1 MVVERARVARERR
14 ACVRLQALAHRRR
27 RYVRARAKALHAS
40 EVRAST
46 ILQAHRRRLKASE
59 IVRTLRARRYVASW
73 SQRHYRGSI
82 GRQMAALY
90 YIVRWTQRVYRGRR
104 GRAIY
109 DLRRR
114 LKRKHDARVLA
125 ATHFQKRWRGRTG
138 REFYRRKR
146 SAKLL
151 VAFVRRALWEK
162 LQDRA
167 FGGRPL
173 PRMKRS
179 GPGSRSGEPYA
190 LPPSEPADEPT
201 AETASV
207 RTDDGEEMVAARSED
222 SDEEF
227 IQYLKKFEDPGA
239 FIDFH
244 TIGQPAWK
252 LGEPPKKRKKRKKK
266 QLDPGIVGTGFVNV
280 PWNL

>member
-1 MVVERARVARERR
+1 ME
-14 ACVRLQALAHRRR
+14 
-27 RYVRARAKALHAS
+27 
-40 EVRAST
+40 
-46 ILQAHRRRLKASE
+46 
-59 IVRTLRARRYVASW
+59 VRTLRARRYVASW
-73 SQRHYRGSI
+73 AQRHYRGSI
-82 GRQMAALY
+82 GRREGALY
-90 YIVRWTQRVYRGRR
+90 YVVRWAQRVYRGRR

-114 LKRKHDARVLA
+114 LKKKHDARVQTA
-125 ATHFQKRWRGRTG
+125 MYVQKRWRGRTG
-138 REFYRRKR
+138 REFYRRKHA
-146 SAKLL
+146 AKLL
-151 VAFVRRALWEK
+151 VDFVRRGLWEK

-190 LPPSEPADEPT
+190 LPPSEPVPDEPT

-207 RTDDGEEMVAARSED
+207 RPDDGEEMVAARSDD

-227 IQYLKKFEDPGA
+227 IRYLKKFEDPGA

-266 QLDPGIVGTGFVNV
+266 QIDPGIVGTGFVNV

>member
-1 MVVERARVARERR
+1 
-14 ACVRLQALAHRRR
+14 
-27 RYVRARAKALHAS
+27 
-40 EVRAST
+40 
-46 ILQAHRRRLKASE
+46 
-59 IVRTLRARRYVASW
+59 
-73 SQRHYRGSI
+73 
-82 GRQMAALY
+82 
-90 YIVRWTQRVYRGRR
+90 VRWTQRVYRGRR

-114 LKRKHDARVLA
+114 LKRKHDARV
-125 ATHFQKRWRGRTG
+125 ATALYLQKRWRGRTG

-151 VAFVRRALWEK
+151 VDFVRRCLWEK

-207 RTDDGEEMVAARSED
+207 RTDDGEEMVAVRSED

-227 IQYLKKFEDPGA
+227 IQYLKRFEDPGA

-252 LGEPPKKRKKRKKK
+252 LGEPPKKRKGKRKKK
-266 QLDPGIVGTGFVNV
+266 QVDSGGFINV

>member
-1 MVVERARVARERR
+1 M
-14 ACVRLQALAHRRR
+14 
-27 RYVRARAKALHAS
+27 
-40 EVRAST
+40 
-46 ILQAHRRRLKASE
+46 
-59 IVRTLRARRYVASW
+59 
-73 SQRHYRGSI
+73 
-82 GRQMAALY
+82 
-90 YIVRWTQRVYRGRR
+90 
-104 GRAIY
+104 
-109 DLRRR
+109 D
-114 LKRKHDARVLA
+114 
-125 ATHFQKRWRGRTG
+125 
-138 REFYRRKR
+138 
-146 SAKLL
+146 
-151 VAFVRRALWEK
+151 FVRRGLWEK

-190 LPPSEPADEPT
+190 LPPSEPVDEPT

-207 RTDDGEEMVAARSED
+207 RTDDGEEMVAVRSDD

-252 LGEPPKKRKKRKKK
+252 LGEPPKKRKGKRKKK
-266 QLDPGIVGTGFVNV
+266 QIDPGGFINV

>member
-1 MVVERARVARERR
+1 ME
-14 ACVRLQALAHRRR
+14 
-27 RYVRARAKALHAS
+27 
-40 EVRAST
+40 
-46 ILQAHRRRLKASE
+46 
-59 IVRTLRARRYVASW
+59 VRTLRARRYVATW

-82 GRQMAALY
+82 GRQVGALHY
-90 YIVRWTQRVYRGRR
+90 VVRWAQRTFRGRR

-114 LKRKHDARVLA
+114 LKRKHDARV
-125 ATHFQKRWRGRTG
+125 ATAIYLQTRWRGRTG

-151 VAFVRRALWEK
+151 VDFVRRGLWEK

-190 LPPSEPADEPT
+190 LPPSEPADE

-207 RTDDGEEMVAARSED
+207 RTDDGEEMIGVRSED

-252 LGEPPKKRKKRKKK
+252 LGEPPKKRKRKKK

>member
-1 MVVERARVARERR
+1 
-14 ACVRLQALAHRRR
+14 
-27 RYVRARAKALHAS
+27 
-40 EVRAST
+40 
-46 ILQAHRRRLKASE
+46 
-59 IVRTLRARRYVASW
+59 
-73 SQRHYRGSI
+73 
-82 GRQMAALY
+82 MAALY

-104 GRAIY
+104 GRVIS

-114 LKRKHDARVLA
+114 LKRKHDARV
-125 ATHFQKRWRGRTG
+125 ATAIYGQKRWRGRTG
-138 REFYRRKR
+138 REHYVRKHA
-146 SAKLL
+146 AKLL
-151 VAFVRRALWEK
+151 VEFVRRGLWEK

-207 RTDDGEEMVAARSED
+207 RTDDGEEMVAVRSDD
-222 SDEEF
+222 SDDEF

-252 LGEPPKKRKKRKKK
+252 LGEPPKKRKGVRKRKKK
-266 QLDPGIVGTGFVNV
+266 QNEWPTGYINV

>member
-1 MVVERARVARERR
+1 MGPAHLSRRPARP
-14 ACVRLQALAHRRR
+14 
-27 RYVRARAKALHAS
+27 RYLRPPPAAQEKTR
-40 EVRAST
+40 
-46 ILQAHRRRLKASE
+46 
-59 IVRTLRARRYVASW
+59 RARR
-73 SQRHYRGSI
+73 
-82 GRQMAALY
+82 
-90 YIVRWTQRVYRGRR
+90 T
-104 GRAIY
+104 AIY
-109 DLRRR
+109 L
-114 LKRKHDARVLA
+114 
-125 ATHFQKRWRGRTG
+125 QKRWRGRTG

-151 VAFVRRALWEK
+151 VDFVRRCLWEK

-207 RTDDGEEMVAARSED
+207 RTDDGEEMVAVRSDD

-227 IQYLKKFEDPGA
+227 IQYLKTFEDPGA

-252 LGEPPKKRKKRKKK
+252 LGEPPKKRKGKRKKK
-266 QLDPGIVGTGFVNV
+266 QIDPGGFINV
-280 PWNL
+280 PWNRRPRISLDYITTSRCAFLWLCSARVMHSRPGFFRKG

>member
-1 MVVERARVARERR
+1 MTWA
-14 ACVRLQALAHRRR
+14 Q
-27 RYVRARAKALHAS
+27 K
-40 EVRAST
+40 
-46 ILQAHRRRLKASE
+46 
-59 IVRTLRARRYVASW
+59 
-73 SQRHYRGSI
+73 HYRGSI
-82 GRQMAALY
+82 GRREGALY
-90 YIVRWTQRVYRGRR
+90 YIVRWAQRVYRGRR
-104 GRAIY
+104 GRVIY

-114 LKRKHDARVLA
+114 LKRKHDARI
-125 ATHFQKRWRGRTG
+125 ATAIYLQKRWRGKIG

-151 VAFVRRALWEK
+151 VDFVRRCLWEK

-167 FGGRPL
+167 FGGRSL

-190 LPPSEPADEPT
+190 LPPSEPVDEPT

-207 RTDDGEEMVAARSED
+207 RTDDGEEMVAVRSED

-227 IQYLKKFEDPGA
+227 IQYLKKFEDTGS

-252 LGEPPKKRKKRKKK
+252 LGEPPKKRKGKRKKV
-266 QLDPGIVGTGFVNV
+266 DPGVVGTGFINV